1 MSLKAYS
8 TDFDISYEMGEFNY
22 ATDAVE
28 DCFGEE
34 AEVYRS
40 EEGCIMFIPRD
51 VVESSIEGW
60 KTMDRSSVVMESSVT
75 GDTFDAATCIEFFE
89 HCLAHQKGSTIRL
102 YWI

>member
-8 TDFDISYEMGEFNY
+8 TDFNISYEMGEFNY

-28 DCFGEE
+28 DYFGEE
-34 AEVYRS
+34 VIVFNS
-40 EEGCIMFIPRD
+40 EEGCIMSIPRD
-51 VVESSIEGW
+51 VVESSIEDW
-60 KTMDRSSVVMESSVT
+60 KTMDKASVVMTSSET

-89 HCLAHQKGSTIRL
+89 HCLDHQKGATIRL